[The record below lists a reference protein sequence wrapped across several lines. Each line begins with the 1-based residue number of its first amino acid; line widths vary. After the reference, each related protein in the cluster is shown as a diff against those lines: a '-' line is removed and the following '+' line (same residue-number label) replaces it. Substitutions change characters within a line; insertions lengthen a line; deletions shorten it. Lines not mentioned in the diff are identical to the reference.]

1 MKTFQFQS
9 LCTLSQITCNGSG
22 YPVKSCAVSNEF
34 SPLPAS
40 SKVSPSHS
48 ITPTFSSSQWSQ
60 SPQSSSA
67 LKDDD
72 TTIRVTTVATATA
85 AKTTTTRTSTPSP
98 TSKVEA
104 TPSSTAKSKPGNHN
118 KPHSLEARR
127 KISFSMLG
135 QKRSPEMRA
144 KVSEKMKG
152 RVPWNKGKKLSKETR
167 ARMSAAA
174 SGRSSWNKGMPL
186 SATHR
191 AAISNASREAERQ
204 LSAETKAKMRMARRR
219 PGDAVVS
226 GNSKKDTSRLGSY
239 RLVDS
244 EDINAYIAL
253 RRELRTWSDNYA
265 QHHSGKRPS
274 MADIRRIAQVP
285 IIRKFEKYIG
295 MRERIRGLVG
305 DVYGSVDPNAVPPVS
320 TKDLVDSPV
329 NNNHTRAVHITK
341 HGNNRLVAPGDY
353 DHDEEAPNVSYYSTS
368 GDASLQGSVDDMFDV
383 YDRPSIPNN
392 GSATGGARAL
402 EKRLAKRDM
411 DKIEADNTLIG
422 AHVLTNGGFPVLD
435 TAANTAAKGLS
446 ANDYR
451 KIGRYRLLETM
462 DINEYMKMR
471 NKLQRWSAS
480 FKEVNGHVPSL
491 TDARKFGQDLY
502 AMFCDYLEMRD
513 KMEGLVK
520 EVYGTEVDD
529 METLYK
535 LNAEGKQVLSTLTG
549 NGSDS
554 E

>member
-1 MKTFQFQS
+1 
-9 LCTLSQITCNGSG
+9 
-22 YPVKSCAVSNEF
+22 
-34 SPLPAS
+34 
-40 SKVSPSHS
+40 
-48 ITPTFSSSQWSQ
+48 
-60 SPQSSSA
+60 
-67 LKDDD
+67 
-72 TTIRVTTVATATA
+72 
-85 AKTTTTRTSTPSP
+85 
-98 TSKVEA
+98 
-104 TPSSTAKSKPGNHN
+104 
-118 KPHSLEARR
+118 
-127 KISFSMLG
+127 MLG

-174 SGRSSWNKGMPL
+174 SGRSSWNKGISL

-191 AAISNASREAERQ
+191 AAISNASSAAERQ

-274 MADIRRIAQVP
+274 MADIRRMAQVP
-285 IIRKFEKYIG
+285 IIRKFEKYIA

-329 NNNHTRAVHITK
+329 NNNHTRTVHITK
-341 HGNNRLVAPGDY
+341 HGNTRLVAPGDY
-353 DHDEEAPNVSYYSTS
+353 EHGEEAPDGSYYSTS

-383 YDRPSIPNN
+383 YDRPSTPTN
-392 GSATGGARAL
+392 GAAAAAGTHERRL
-402 EKRLAKRDM
+402 TKRENIFRKRDI
-411 DKIEADNTLIG
+411 DRIEADNTLVG
-422 AHVLTNGGFPVLD
+422 AHVLTNGGHPVHD
-435 TAANTAAKGLS
+435 TAAKGLS

-471 NKLQRWSAS
+471 NKLQRWSTS
-480 FKEVNGHVPSL
+480 FKELHGHVPSL

-529 METLYK
+529 LETLHK

-549 NGSDS
+549 NGLDS